1 MFQVALG
8 TYDLAFVLG
17 SNKGG
22 QPRIS
27 ADEHRS
33 ELAVE
38 TRALSRSSAQV
49 PLLICVSSAQFGGS
63 TFHPLGTSEVN
74 RCLTF
79 RLNSATPHGTGD

>member
-49 PLLICVSSAQFGGS
+49 PLLICV
-63 TFHPLGTSEVN
+63 HL
-74 RCLTF
+74 R
-79 RLNSATPHGTGD
+79 NSAAQLSIRLEPPRSIGV